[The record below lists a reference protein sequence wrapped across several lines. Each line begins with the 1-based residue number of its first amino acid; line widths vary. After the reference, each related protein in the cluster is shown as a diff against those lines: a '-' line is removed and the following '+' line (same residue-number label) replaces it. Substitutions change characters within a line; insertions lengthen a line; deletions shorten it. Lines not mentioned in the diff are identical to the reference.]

1 MMLAGCASSP
11 PAVET
16 RTVEVPVPVVKPLPA
31 ELTRDCAPRYLY
43 PAGDL
48 TVRAIVDRLE
58 AVEIAIAICRN
69 QLELI
74 RAEQP

>member
-1 MMLAGCASSP
+1 MLAGCASSP
-11 PAVET
+11 PVTET

-31 ELTRDCAPRYLY
+31 ELIRDCAPRYLY
-43 PAGDL
+43 PADDL